1 MNSKMLL
8 KDLDLSKVSSM
19 MHLELIPL
27 SLFFLLFPSQMIDH
41 NRHEC
46 VFHGSCINKIFYL
59 VAFINWL
66 FSRFREVRD

>member
-46 VFHGSCINKIFYL
+46 VFHGSCKNILSCGFHKL
-59 VAFINWL
+59 VVFQ
-66 FSRFREVRD
+66 V